1 MEEAVATEEA
11 GMAAAVRVEAEKEAV
26 ATEETA
32 ETVAAAAD
40 ERVKKARENL
50 QGAKMMSNYDWAN
63 PNRESVINNAIDE
76 AAKAGVPKE
85 ELDEVRKW
93 KNSWQMDMSNYR

>member
-1 MEEAVATEEA
+1 MLVQSTNINTSPTE
-11 GMAAAVRVEAEKEAV
+11 GSGQTHSTQFR
-26 ATEETA
+26 
-32 ETVAAAAD
+32 
-40 ERVKKARENL
+40 RL
-50 QGAKMMSNYDWAN
+50 QGAQMMYNYDWAN